1 MTLTVRETK
10 LRDALAEHPNRMRWT
25 SGATLRRMFA
35 EIDEL
40 YRQRAIAGRM
50 VLLLTGAVAGLQDRL
65 KAEGGTATPL
75 TREQIVDEALALL
88 RAKLLAD

>member
-1 MTLTVRETK
+1 MAMTVRETR
-10 LRDALAEHPNRMRWT
+10 LRDAVVDRPHRMRWV
-25 SGATLRRMFA
+25 SGATLRRLFA

-50 VLLLTGAVAGLQDRL
+50 VLLLTGAVVGLQDRL